1 MFFFWWLINKVMF
14 SFCNKFF
21 AKKGK
26 AILMTQKFIKVWF
39 LTQVNEVL
47 HKKVPT
53 KPSLI
58 FKRLFL
64 AQQLLEKNGER
75 NCVHRRRRHGRLNIF
90 TSKKNEKWRRFFKAL
105 RMVTQIVA
113 GNCL

>member
-1 MFFFWWLINKVMF
+1 
-14 SFCNKFF
+14 
-21 AKKGK
+21 
-26 AILMTQKFIKVWF
+26 MTQKFIKVWF

-90 TSKKNEKWRRFFKAL
+90 TSKKMKNGDAFL
-105 RMVTQIVA
+105 RHWEWSLKLLQVIAYSFT
-113 GNCL
+113 